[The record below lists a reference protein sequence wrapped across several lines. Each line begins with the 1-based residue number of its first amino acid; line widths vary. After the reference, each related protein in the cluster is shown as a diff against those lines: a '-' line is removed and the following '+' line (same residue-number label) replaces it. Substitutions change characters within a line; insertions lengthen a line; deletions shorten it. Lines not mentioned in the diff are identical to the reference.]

1 MLYIAQTEERPNYRL
16 PQLLQQLH
24 RRLSSKQQQQV
35 NGRSRFPF
43 EAINGFENKVQGST
57 DARDSLRVETKF
69 YGKFYVFVVT
79 LGGRRGWGC
88 IPQVLGRAALLETKC
103 DRNVA
108 VALENKSF
116 RGRKRWEVVPDRNN
130 KAGNNRAS

>member
-1 MLYIAQTEERPNYRL
+1 MGLKT
-16 PQLLQQLH
+16 
-24 RRLSSKQQQQV
+24 K
-35 NGRSRFPF
+35 F
-43 EAINGFENKVQGST
+43 KVQLMQGT
-57 DARDSLRVETKF
+57 VKELRPSFMESF
-69 YGKFYVFVVT
+69 MFFVFT